1 MKLIVNTISDLLKVY
16 DVITSILNKNEP
28 VEITI
33 ENQHLTRTQKQLRS
47 FWLLIN
53 KIKSWMN
60 EQGNNFT
67 QEQVCYYF
75 KIKSGLYEEK
85 DGVKMPK
92 SISNFGNISKK
103 EMKQL
108 IDTVLEFGIDNNI
121 PDCMIEP
128 YELSSLLENYN

>member
-1 MKLIVNTISDLLKVY
+1 MKLIVNAISDLLKVY

-53 KIKSWMN
+53 KTKSWMN

-85 DGVKMPK
+85 DGIKMPK
-92 SISNFGNISKK
+92 SISNFGGVSKQ

-121 PDCMIEP
+121 PDCIIEP